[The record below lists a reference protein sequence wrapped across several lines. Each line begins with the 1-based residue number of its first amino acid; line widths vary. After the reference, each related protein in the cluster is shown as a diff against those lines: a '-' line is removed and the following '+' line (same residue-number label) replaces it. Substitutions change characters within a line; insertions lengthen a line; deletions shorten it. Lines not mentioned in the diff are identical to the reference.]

1 MSKFDKYSR
10 EYAMTLPDKKATTD
24 KTSWLSR
31 FYQSAREEYGR
42 LASENGSEIQEY
54 RYMPY
59 LNLVY
64 LMFLFLPLFFN
75 PRFDSSH
82 VIVTLASL
90 AIFLPL
96 HFMSYRNAG
105 RHMILIA
112 SAMVLLCYAVLPFNY
127 GANTYLIYGVISAAY
142 AFKARNALLFLIV
155 ALVLMAIQTYWLKL
169 HIMFFATTAV
179 MASMLVF
186 YTLYSRSIERSNQS
200 LKLSQQEVQRLAQ
213 NAERERIGRDL
224 HDVLGHTMSL
234 IVMKSE
240 LASRLFDRDPNAAA
254 VEIREVEK
262 IARESLGQIRM
273 AVAGIR
279 LAGLEAE
286 LANARL
292 SLLSADIQLH
302 YQLAPVE
309 LSTETETV
317 LALAV
322 REAVTNIIRHSN
334 AGHVEIELAKIKNE
348 LQLQI
353 SDDGKNTLVTPGHG
367 LSGMRER
374 LELLGGQLEIDTG
387 PNGGV
392 RLTLSC
398 PISEHLSAGNSI
410 NGLVTRKNEC

>member
-1 MSKFDKYSR
+1 MPPS
-10 EYAMTLPDKKATTD
+10 DKKITTD
-24 KTSWLSR
+24 KKSGAER
-31 FYQSAREEYGR
+31 FYQPVREEYQR
-42 LASENGSEIQEY
+42 LASPGGSEVQDY
-54 RYMPY
+54 KYMPY
-59 LNLVY
+59 INLVY
-64 LMFLFLPLFFN
+64 LMFLFLPLFFD
-75 PRFDSSH
+75 PKFGSTK
-82 VIVTLASL
+82 IMVTLASL

-96 HFMSYRNAG
+96 HFMSYRHAG
-105 RHMILIA
+105 RPMFLIA
-112 SAMVLLCYAVLPFNY
+112 SAMVLLCFAVLPFNY

-142 AFKARNALLFLIV
+142 SFKARNALLFLIV
-155 ALVLMAIQTYWLKL
+155 SLVLMLIQTLLLKL

-213 NAERERIGRDL
+213 SAERERIGRDL

-240 LASRLFDRDPNAAA
+240 LASRLFDRDPNSAA
-254 VEIREVEK
+254 VQIREVEK
-262 IARESLGQIRM
+262 IARDSLGQIRM

-309 LSTETETV
+309 LSTEVETV

-334 AGHVEIELAKIKNE
+334 ALHVEIELTKVKNV

-353 SDDGKNTLVTPGHG
+353 SDDGKNSLVTPGHG

-392 RLTLSC
+392 RLKLSC
-398 PISEHLSAGNSI
+398 PIRESHNVQSTGVSLA
-410 NGLVTRKNEC
+410 TPDREC

>member
-1 MSKFDKYSR
+1 MP
-10 EYAMTLPDKKATTD
+10 LPNKKPTAE
-24 KTSWLSR
+24 KTSAWAR
-31 FYQSAREEYGR
+31 FYQPIHEEYQR
-42 LASENGSEIQEY
+42 LASQAGSEAQQY
-54 RYMPY
+54 KYMPY
-59 LNLVY
+59 INLVY
-64 LMFLFLPLFFN
+64 LMFLFLPLFFD
-75 PRFDSSH
+75 PRFGSTK
-82 VIVTLASL
+82 IIATLASL

-96 HFMSYRNAG
+96 HFMSYQNTG
-105 RHMILIA
+105 RHMLFIA
-112 SAMVLLCYAVLPFNY
+112 GTMVLLCYAVLPFNF

-142 AFKARNALLFLIV
+142 AFKARNALLFLLA
-155 ALVLMAIQTYWLKL
+155 ALVLMLAQTLWLKL

-213 NAERERIGRDL
+213 SAERERIGRDL

-254 VEIREVEK
+254 MQIREVENV
-262 IARESLGQIRM
+262 AREALGQIRETI
-273 AVAGIR
+273 AGIR

-292 SLLSADIQLH
+292 SLLAADIQLH
-302 YQLAPVE
+302 YQLAPIE
-309 LSTETETV
+309 LEPDVETV

-334 AGHVEIELAKIKNE
+334 ARQVEVELVCSRNN

-353 SDDGKNTLVTPGHG
+353 SDDGKNALVRPGHG
-367 LSGMRER
+367 LTGMRER
-374 LELLGGQLEIDTG
+374 LELLGGRLEIDTG

-392 RLTLSC
+392 RLNLSC
-398 PISEHLSAGNSI
+398 PISENKYVQHMSTSLATPS
-410 NGLVTRKNEC
+410 REC

>member
-1 MSKFDKYSR
+1 
-10 EYAMTLPDKKATTD
+10 
-24 KTSWLSR
+24 
-31 FYQSAREEYGR
+31 
-42 LASENGSEIQEY
+42 
-54 RYMPY
+54 
-59 LNLVY
+59 
-64 LMFLFLPLFFN
+64 
-75 PRFDSSH
+75 
-82 VIVTLASL
+82 
-90 AIFLPL
+90 
-96 HFMSYRNAG
+96 
-105 RHMILIA
+105 
-112 SAMVLLCYAVLPFNY
+112 
-127 GANTYLIYGVISAAY
+127 
-142 AFKARNALLFLIV
+142 
-155 ALVLMAIQTYWLKL
+155 
-169 HIMFFATTAV
+169 TAV

-213 NAERERIGRDL
+213 SAERERIGRDL

-240 LASRLFDRDPNAAA
+240 PASRLFDRDPNAAA
-254 VEIREVEK
+254 LEIREVEK

-302 YQLAPVE
+302 YQLAPVQ
-309 LSTETETV
+309 LSTEVETV

-334 AGHVEIELAKIKNE
+334 ARHVEIELLENKNI

-353 SDDGKNTLVTPGHG
+353 SDDGKNKLVTPGHG

-374 LELLGGQLEIDTG
+374 LELHGGRLEIDTG

-392 RLTLSC
+392 RLKLSC
-398 PISEHLSAGNSI
+398 PTSEHRPASSPLNS
-410 NGLVTRKNEC
+410 LVTRNREC

>member
-1 MSKFDKYSR
+1 
-10 EYAMTLPDKKATTD
+10 MTLPDKKFDTD
-24 KTSWLSR
+24 HSSWWSR
-31 FYQSAREEYGR
+31 LYEPAREEYQR
-42 LASENGSEIQEY
+42 LASESGSEVHSY
-54 RYMPY
+54 KFMPY
-59 LNLVY
+59 INLVY

-75 PRFDSSH
+75 PRFETTH
-82 VIVTLASL
+82 LIVTLASL

-96 HFMSYRNAG
+96 HFMSYRYAG
-105 RHMILIA
+105 RNMMLIA
-112 SAMVLLCYAVLPFNY
+112 STMVLLCYAVLPFNY

-142 AFKARNALLFLIV
+142 AFKARNALLFLIA
-155 ALVLMAIQTYWLKL
+155 ALVLMLIQTIWMRIN
-169 HIMFFATTAV
+169 IMFFATTAV

-200 LKLSQQEVQRLAQ
+200 LKLSQKEVQRLAQ
-213 NAERERIGRDL
+213 SAERERIGRDL
-224 HDVLGHTMSL
+224 HDVLGHTLSL

-240 LASRLFDRDPNAAA
+240 LASRLFDRDPSAAA
-254 VEIREVEK
+254 VQIREVEK
-262 IARESLGQIRM
+262 IARDSLGQIRI

-292 SLLSADIQLH
+292 SLMSADIQLH

-309 LSTETETV
+309 LSTEVETV

-334 AGHVEIELAKIKNE
+334 ARLVEIELGKIRNE

-353 SDDGKNTLVTPGHG
+353 SDDGKNKLVVPGHG

-374 LELLGGQLEIDTG
+374 LELLGGHLEIDTG

-392 RLTLSC
+392 RLILSC
-398 PISEHLSAGNSI
+398 PISETKTDPTNMASLA
-410 NGLVTRKNEC
+410 TRKPEC